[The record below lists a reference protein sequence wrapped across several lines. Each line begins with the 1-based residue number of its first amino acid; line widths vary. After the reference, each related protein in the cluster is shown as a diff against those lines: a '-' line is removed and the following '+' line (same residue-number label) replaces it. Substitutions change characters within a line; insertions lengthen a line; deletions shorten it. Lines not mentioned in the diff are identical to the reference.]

1 MKSFRAILLLSTALF
16 AIPALAQE
24 PAAAPQVSNPLAQ
37 RENALAP
44 VLSWMQATGIKLIY
58 LGGEGG
64 IRGYLS
70 EGANGNMQTAYLTP
84 DGEHII
90 SGLMFSEGGDNV
102 TGWQISQMRARFAKA
117 AEQFGGSD
125 AKGDNKLPDVPVL
138 PSEPAPATAKAP
150 ASPDDLP
157 PVLLWMQRTGIKL
170 TYIGDEGGLRGYLS
184 EGAKGK
190 MQTVYATPDGKNVV
204 AGLLVKRGGDNVTGV
219 QIGEM
224 RARFSAA
231 QSQFGTPAGEGATS
245 VAKPGEVSVKPEA
258 DKDEASKKTDV
269 DKPAAAASE
278 AAPAVKVPETSVD
291 APKTEQAAPAA
302 VVTPEIPATAPA
314 ATTPAAQQ
322 SSGLALPTATA
333 PASGAIGNPSERWI
347 SKVDKDAFLKAA
359 SESRYFEVG
368 SRSAPITVW
377 EIGDPQC
384 PFCHAAWD
392 YLRPL
397 VYDKKVKVRVVLI
410 AALNGSEP
418 LAREILASAVPGR
431 RWIDSDAGRNLK
443 VETDPNS
450 DVWKDTEGFLGSNME
465 FARQFGVDRTPF
477 LGYVGFDGQFYSALG
492 LPSDLPSFMD
502 AGLAK

>member
-1 MKSFRAILLLSTALF
+1 MKSFRAILLLTTALW
-16 AIPALAQE
+16 AAPVLAQDSSAPV
-24 PAAAPQVSNPLAQ
+24 PAAAAPAANPLAQ

-64 IRGYLS
+64 LRGYLS

-84 DGEHII
+84 DGEHIV
-90 SGLMFSEGGDNV
+90 SGLLFAEGGENR
-102 TGWQISQMRARFAKA
+102 TGWQIGQMRARFAKA
-117 AEQFGGSD
+117 AEQFGGQPVL
-125 AKGDNKLPDVPVL
+125 GDNKLPDVPAL
-138 PSEPAPATAKAP
+138 PTEPQP
-150 ASPDDLP
+150 ASPETAVASEELP
-157 PVLLWMQRTGIKL
+157 PVLLWLQRTGVKL

-184 EGAKGK
+184 EGANGK
-190 MQTVYATPDGKNVV
+190 MQTVYATPDGKHVV
-204 AGLLVKRGGDNVTGV
+204 AGLLIRRGGDNVTGV

-231 QSQFGTPAGEGATS
+231 EGQFGTPAGEGAT
-245 VAKPGEVSVKPEA
+245 K
-258 DKDEASKKTDV
+258 KDEASKPEQTGRD
-269 DKPAAAASE
+269 AAAAPAPSA
-278 AAPAVKVPETSVD
+278 AAPVTPQ
-291 APKTEQAAPAA
+291 PAAPSKDVPASAA
-302 VVTPEIPATAPA
+302 PPATPA
-314 ATTPAAQQ
+314 TSSTPAAQGQ
-322 SSGLALPTATA
+322 SSLALPAATA
-333 PASGAIGNPSERWI
+333 AAPDAIGNPSERWI
-347 SKVDKDAFLKAA
+347 SKIDKEAFLKAA
-359 SESRYFEVG
+359 SETRYFEVG

-384 PFCHAAWD
+384 PYCHAAWD

-418 LAREILASAVPGR
+418 LAREVLASAVPGR

-450 DVWKDTEGFLGSNME
+450 DVWKETEGFLESNME

-492 LPSDLPSFMD
+492 LPSDLSSFMD

>member
-1 MKSFRAILLLSTALF
+1 MKSFRAILLLTTALF
-16 AIPALAQE
+16 AVPALAQE
-24 PAAAPQVSNPLAQ
+24 PPATASVSNPLAQ

-44 VLSWMQATGIKLIY
+44 ILSWMQATGIKLIY

-102 TGWQISQMRARFAKA
+102 TGWQIGQMRARFAKA
-117 AEQFGGSD
+117 AEQFGGVAAS
-125 AKGDNKLPDVPVL
+125 GDNKLPDVPVL
-138 PSEPAPATAKAP
+138 PSEPAPATVKP
-150 ASPDDLP
+150 TASPDDLP

-204 AGLLVKRGGDNVTGV
+204 AGLLIKRGGDNVTGV

-231 QSQFGTPAGEGATS
+231 QSQFGTPAGEGATT
-245 VAKPGEVSVKPEA
+245 VAKPEATKPEPTKS
-258 DKDEASKKTDV
+258 DS
-269 DKPAAAASE
+269 
-278 AAPAVKVPETSVD
+278 PETKKAPEKPES
-291 APKTEQAAPAA
+291 APKADQASPTTA
-302 VVTPEIPATAPA
+302 VTPDVPTVAPVTSA
-314 ATTPAAQQ
+314 PAAQQ
-322 SSGLALPTATA
+322 STGLSLPTATA
-333 PASGAIGNPSERWI
+333 PAPGAVGNPSERWI

-368 SRSAPITVW
+368 SRNAPITVW

-450 DVWKDTEGFLGSNME
+450 DVWKDTEGFLSANME

>member
-1 MKSFRAILLLSTALF
+1 MKSFRAILLLTTALF
-16 AIPALAQE
+16 ALPAFAQE
-24 PAAAPQVSNPLAQ
+24 AAPAAQSSNPLAQ

-64 IRGYLS
+64 VRGYLS
-70 EGANGNMQTAYLTP
+70 EGANGNMQIAYLTP
-84 DGEHII
+84 DGEHIV
-90 SGLMFSEGGDNV
+90 SGLMFAEGGDNV
-102 TGWQISQMRARFAKA
+102 TGWQISQMRTRFAKA
-117 AEQFGGSD
+117 AEQFGGAT
-125 AKGDNKLPDVPVL
+125 AKSDNKLPEVAPL
-138 PSEPAPATAKAP
+138 PSEPSAEAPKTESK
-150 ASPDDLP
+150 DDLP
-157 PVLLWMQRTGIKL
+157 PVLLWMQSTGNKI

-190 MQTVYATPDGKNVV
+190 MQTIYATPDGKHVV
-204 AGLLVKRGGDNVTGV
+204 AGLLIKRGGDNVTGV

-231 QSQFGTPAGEGATS
+231 QNQFGTPSGEGATS
-245 VAKPGEVSVKPEA
+245 VSKLEAGADDAAAKPSAAAPTPVAVPAPVADRKPEDQSA
-258 DKDEASKKTDV
+258 KPVEQ
-269 DKPAAAASE
+269 PAAPEAPSE
-278 AAPAVKVPETSVD
+278 SAPAP
-291 APKTEQAAPAA
+291 
-302 VVTPEIPATAPA
+302 
-314 ATTPAAQQ
+314 QQ
-322 SSGLALPTATA
+322 SSGLSLPA
-333 PASGAIGNPSERWI
+333 ASGAAAGAIGNPSERWI

-368 SRSAPITVW
+368 SRNAPITVW

-384 PFCHAAWD
+384 PYCHAAWD

-443 VETDPNS
+443 VQTDPNS
-450 DVWKDTEGFLGSNME
+450 DVWKETEGFLASNME

-492 LPSDLPSFMD
+492 LPSDLQSFMD

>member
-24 PAAAPQVSNPLAQ
+24 PPAVPQASNPLAQ

-84 DGEHII
+84 DGEHIV
-90 SGLMFSEGGDNV
+90 SGLMFFEGGDNV
-102 TGWQISQMRARFAKA
+102 TGWQIDQMRARFAKA
-117 AEQFGGSD
+117 AEQFGGSP
-125 AKGDNKLPDVPVL
+125 KQDNALPEVPVL
-138 PSEPAPATAKAP
+138 PSEPSPAAVQASTAPE
-150 ASPDDLP
+150 DLP
-157 PVLLWMQRTGIKL
+157 PVLLWMQRTGRKL

-190 MQTVYATPDGKNVV
+190 MQTVYATPDGKHVV
-204 AGLLVKRGGDNVTGV
+204 AGLLIKRGGDNVTGV

-224 RARFSAA
+224 RARFASA
-231 QSQFGTPAGEGATS
+231 QTKFGTPSGEGATEVPKPDQQKEAQTEASQENVTGS
-245 VAKPGEVSVKPEA
+245 VHASSPVSAQPEA
-258 DKDEASKKTDV
+258 VS
-269 DKPAAAASE
+269 PAKEKVAE
-278 AAPAVKVPETSVD
+278 PAPAIVP
-291 APKTEQAAPAA
+291 APAG
-302 VVTPEIPATAPA
+302 
-314 ATTPAAQQ
+314 QQ
-322 SSGLALPTATA
+322 SSSLPLPAASA
-333 PASGAIGNPSERWI
+333 PASDALGNPSERWI
-347 SKVDKDAFLKAA
+347 SKVDKEAFLKAA

-368 SRSAPITVW
+368 SRNAPITVW
-377 EIGDPQC
+377 EIGDPKC

-397 VYDKKVKVRVVLI
+397 VYDKKIKVRVVLI

-443 VETDPNS
+443 VETDPDS
-450 DVWKDTEGFLGSNME
+450 DVWKETEGFLGSNME
-465 FARQFGVDRTPF
+465 FARKFGVDRTPF